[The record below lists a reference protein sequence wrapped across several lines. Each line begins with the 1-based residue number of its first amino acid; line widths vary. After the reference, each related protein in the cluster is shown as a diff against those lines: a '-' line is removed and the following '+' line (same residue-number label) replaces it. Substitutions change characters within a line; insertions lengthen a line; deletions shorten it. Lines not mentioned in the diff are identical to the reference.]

1 MKKILFLLILFAGC
15 QQKTETVLPA
25 DEFISKYKSTKD
37 ALLLDVRTEQE
48 VNEGTAADAVNIVYD
63 EAFASKLDSLKKQPI
78 FVYCKAGG
86 RSAKA
91 AAILRDKGYTEV
103 YEVKGG
109 FEQLKEAGLP
119 VTQ

>member
-1 MKKILFLLILFAGC
+1 MILFAGC
-15 QQKTETVLPA
+15 QSKTETVLPA
-25 DEFISKYKSTKD
+25 DEFISKYKSTEH

-48 VNEGTAADAVNIVYD
+48 VSEGTAADAVNIVYD
-63 EAFASKLDSLKKQPI
+63 EAFASKLDSLKNQPI

-91 AAILRDKGYTEV
+91 ATILREKGYTEV

-119 VTQ
+119 VKP